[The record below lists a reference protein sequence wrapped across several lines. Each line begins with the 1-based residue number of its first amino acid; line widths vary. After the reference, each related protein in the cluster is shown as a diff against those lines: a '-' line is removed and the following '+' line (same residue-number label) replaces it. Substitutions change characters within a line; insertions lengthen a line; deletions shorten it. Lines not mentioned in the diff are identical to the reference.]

1 MAAKVSQLPAQLDAE
16 CVAGDP
22 FSLSVTSSGATITS
36 PTVTLKSATG
46 ATITGTVPTVSQVG
60 AVTTVAFSAAT
71 TAALNTDLTRPVSLL
86 WSLSA
91 LVDGAGPFQ
100 LVARRL
106 TIYPVGTAGV
116 SSTSSATLAV
126 TVGGAAVSLAVAL
139 GGSGGGGPV
148 AVPSGLTAT
157 GTPSASTFLRGDG
170 AWATPAGGGDM
181 SKSENLSGLANYTTA
196 RTNLG
201 LGTAATTAATDY
213 ATAAQGTLATNAAPN
228 ARTISTTAPLAGGGD
243 LTANRTLSVSAAT
256 DTATGVVEL
265 ATTAETTTGTDTTRA
280 VTPAG
285 VQAVRNL
292 LQPLNADLTAIAGL
306 ASAADRVPYF
316 TGSGTAALATFT
328 AAGRAL
334 VDDADATAQRTTLGL
349 DALAT
354 KATIAVPGDITATG
368 SPSGTTFLRGDGAWA
383 TPAGGSAPTPDVQT
397 FTANGTWNRPTGA
410 YTHADVLVVNGAG
423 GGGSGR
429 RGAAGTARVAGGS
442 GGTAGPVFARL
453 RFSDLPSTVSITVG
467 AGGAGGAART
477 TDDTNGANGGSG
489 GQSSFG
495 TILLNTNQCGGG
507 SGGGN
512 GTGGGGGF
520 GSSGTM
526 PGSGGAG
533 APTAGGNGFS
543 AGSNLAV
550 ANGATGGGLTT
561 ANATGNGGNG
571 GASFNSSTQPTG
583 GTGGTGTAGGAG
595 VTPTL
600 IPGVFGGTG
609 GGGGGS
615 GDAAGTVAGGA
626 GGAGG
631 RGSSGGG
638 GGASTNG
645 ANSGAGGNG
654 GDGMVMVVCY

>member
-60 AVTTVAFSAAT
+60 AVTTVAFSSST

-106 TIYPVGTAGV
+106 TIQPVGTAGV

-170 AWATPAGGGDM
+170 AWATPTGGGDLLAAN
-181 SKSENLSGLANYTTA
+181 NLSELTATAATA

-201 LGTAATTAATDY
+201 LGSAATTAATAY

-292 LQPLNADLTAIAGL
+292 LQPLDADLTAIAGL

-349 DALAT
+349 GGAAVLNVGTTTGTVAAGDDSRFGSAT
-354 KATIAVPGDITATG
+354 PSSLVAEYRTGGGYVANPIGGSWSTNNEADGVLLFLSFIAPATTTIDRIGIDITG
-368 SPSGTTFLRGDGAWA
+368 
-383 TPAGGSAPTPDVQT
+383 
-397 FTANGTWNRPTGA
+397 
-410 YTHADVLVVNGAG
+410 
-423 GGGSGR
+423 
-429 RGAAGTARVAGGS
+429 AGTAAVS
-442 GGTAGPVFARL
+442 VHRL
-453 RFSDLPSTVSITVG
+453 GIW
-467 AGGAGGAART
+467 A
-477 TDDTNGANGGSG
+477 
-489 GQSSFG
+489 
-495 TILLNTNQCGGG
+495 
-507 SGGGN
+507 
-512 GTGGGGGF
+512 
-520 GSSGTM
+520 
-526 PGSGGAG
+526 
-533 APTAGGNGFS
+533 
-543 AGSNLAV
+543 
-550 ANGATGGGLTT
+550 
-561 ANATGNGGNG
+561 
-571 GASFNSSTQPTG
+571 NSSNAP
-583 GTGGTGTAGGAG
+583 GTLL
-595 VTPTL
+595 V
-600 IPGVFGGTG
+600 
-609 GGGGGS
+609 
-615 GDAAGTVAGGA
+615 DAGTVATDSTGFKEITISQSVTVGTRYWLGVVQQGA
-626 GGAGG
+626 PATRGTYRVSLITGPAMVDTVSAGFPTYGLRSTGVTGAL
-631 RGSSGGG
+631 
-638 GGASTNG
+638 ASNPTI
-645 ANSGAGGNG
+645 ASGAGNVSG
-654 GDGMVMVVCY
+654 VPRIWVRYT